1 LWTVSN
7 SNPTKPFVTRITNYQ
22 TTSPTFATYTLWN
35 SINGQERPA
44 GGNCEYRLF
53 FIGPDTSNNLYWLQ
67 ANDGTT
73 NAAVTVYKITPG
85 TAVGTNPVTVMDQ
98 FAANSSTVTYMRI
111 TPSNIRRD
119 TPNNIYTFY
128 THQWDS
134 NGNLQPIR
142 YRFNPA
148 VQNVLPTLCTLIHPV
163 GTDSLT
169 YTAKMATNGV
179 DTANN
184 CNPWMH
190 RPMQFT
196 SNGNTYVTFWFADQA
211 ASLAGVSSGTTRW
224 ATRNQR
230 TMMTYQAASAA
241 NDANLIYHS
250 SYYFGSVYDIPKN
263 FMPVDANGTTMI
275 VPSAFKTQ
283 FFRWND
289 TTGWYVGSTYNTEFR
304 SVGLDSTGRIWGYA
318 MDKNNGNIHIISPTI
333 PVNVSVVMSNTN
345 FTYTGTTLSPT
356 ATVNAYDYFGNR
368 LAANVTLTIDGTT
381 MSFATNSSKTLTLT
395 TSNTTDTIVT
405 LSIAGGGLNN
415 IYAAISV

>member
-1 LWTVSN
+1 
-7 SNPTKPFVTRITNYQ
+7 
-22 TTSPTFATYTLWN
+22 
-35 SINGQERPA
+35 
-44 GGNCEYRLF
+44 
-53 FIGPDTSNNLYWLQ
+53 
-67 ANDGTT
+67 
-73 NAAVTVYKITPG
+73 
-85 TAVGTNPVTVMDQ
+85 
-98 FAANSSTVTYMRI
+98 
-111 TPSNIRRD
+111 
-119 TPNNIYTFY
+119 
-128 THQWDS
+128 
-134 NGNLQPIR
+134 
-142 YRFNPA
+142 
-148 VQNVLPTLCTLIHPV
+148 
-163 GTDSLT
+163 
-169 YTAKMATNGV
+169 
-179 DTANN
+179 
-184 CNPWMH
+184 
-190 RPMQFT
+190 
-196 SNGNTYVTFWFADQA
+196 
-211 ASLAGVSSGTTRW
+211 
-224 ATRNQR
+224 
-230 TMMTYQAASAA
+230 MMTYQAASAA